1 MRIYRGIESIGSLG
15 ETTIAVGSFD
25 GVHNGHLSLLGTLR
39 SRAKIMGRKSVVV
52 SFSPHPRVTL
62 SRAEGLKLLTS
73 DEEKAELLHSV
84 GIDAL
89 LILEFNRELSSL
101 SYEDFLL
108 NYLQKKAGMAEIIV
122 GFNNHIGHN
131 SGGYENLLQLAQE
144 NNFEITRAE
153 ELISS
158 GNKISSTVIRKLLDE
173 GEIEQANQL
182 LSQPYLMIGRANDL
196 QEVKFDEPLKLIP
209 PPGVYLCEVNG
220 SQQEIKIDDLQ
231 RIWCFEKN
239 KKVKINILRKI

>member
-1 MRIYRGIESIGSLG
+1 MQIYRGIESISSLG

-25 GVHNGHLSLLGTLR
+25 GVHNGHLSLLNTLR

-73 DEEKAELLHSV
+73 NEEKAELLHSV

-108 NYLQKKAGMAEIIV
+108 NHLQKRAGMAEIVV

-131 SGGYENLLQLAQE
+131 SGGYENLLQLAHE
-144 NNFEITRAE
+144 NNFEITRADE
-153 ELISS
+153 FSCS
-158 GNKISSTVIRKLLDE
+158 GNKISSTVIRSLLDK

-182 LSQPYLMIGRANDL
+182 LSQPYLMIGEANDL
-196 QEVKFDEPLKLIP
+196 HEIKFNEPLKLIP
-209 PPGVYLCEVNG
+209 PTGVYLCEVNNTR
-220 SQQEIKIDDLQ
+220 QEIKIDDLQ
-231 RIWCFEKN
+231 RVWSCEKN
-239 KKVKINILRKI
+239 KKVKINILKKV